1 MFLYLSKKIAIPNNT
16 KINCLEWNSSQDCVA
31 VGGDDGLL
39 KILKID
45 SSTPVNGKSKGLA
58 GQANLSINKTLE
70 GHSGNVLAIVWNE
83 KHNKLTSSDENGLI
97 IVWTL
102 YKGTWQEEMINNR
115 NKSIVKG
122 MAWNG
127 DGEKICIV
135 YEDGAVIV
143 GSVEGSRIWGK
154 ELKKLMLTGVQWSP
168 NSKFL
173 LFTIKTGEVHLY
185 DSDGNFL
192 SKLSIACL
200 PVSLNNVPIAACHWL
215 NRSDIGNCPQLAI
228 AYKSG
233 HVQLMKDQY
242 DMNPVVFE
250 CEMSIVAIKWN
261 HNGSVLAL
269 VGSLIV
275 DGDIKESNVLQLYSP
290 FGQHL
295 RTLRIPG
302 FMVSACCWESTSLR
316 ITLAIDSFVYFANV
330 RYDYPWC
337 YFANTI
343 VYAYRNYKE
352 SLTDVTFWNIK
363 KNEFYHTKFDSLL
376 CMDSYKDHCVLAVQN
391 NNDETKPCSL
401 IICNNINTTVD
412 SKHINFEPIWIT
424 MNGTHVIVSSYTSFM
439 TWQYTVPKSHST
451 SIINVKRKK
460 VKMFHIDDTPSGVDE
475 LTQESLEFKSASF
488 QKETKD
494 HITCITAS
502 DQYLLIGRES
512 CALQKY
518 SLPQVVLVER
528 KILPTK
534 PYKLALNS
542 NSKRLAVIDST
553 GVLTLIDNT
562 GDNAVKDSY
571 SPEASNSFQRR
582 DVWTM
587 KWASDDPEL
596 LAIMEK
602 TRMYVIRGFNP
613 EEPIS
618 TSAYIASFENLEIQA
633 VMLDEIIQSPENP
646 SLDYV
651 VTLETKS
658 LRDTRQ
664 LLEKVSIGEA
674 IKFINDNPHPR
685 LSRLLAEASL
695 QALDLATSETAFV
708 QCKDYHGIKFVKQ
721 LANIH
726 DILLKQAEVAV
737 YFGDYVKA
745 ENLYIEADRKDLA
758 VILHQKLNNW
768 FKVVELLKSSSSL
781 LGISGLTMNLAWQGI
796 GDHFLDNQQWDLAIE
811 YYKKADNPEKLV
823 ECYIM
828 VKDYESLASLAKI
841 LPKNHPLLETIS
853 LFFISSG
860 IVDEEPL
867 NQNISK
873 RILANTRLDTGK
885 LSEQIKNL
893 NNSHRDEWLV
903 NVKDILVTVFKC
915 INSERYIE
923 AAQLIFTT
931 VCQEIKSDIQ
941 PNVIKQLATAG
952 ALLIEEYKEKNI
964 HTTLSDVD
972 ELMIDNYEATPFKSR
987 AEIIENSWRIVESLH
1002 FLILAQR
1009 QLYNGQF
1016 NLALW
1021 TSLTLRNYDDLLNG
1035 EQIYSIIAL
1044 AAIANGSF
1052 NIASRAFMKLE
1063 SMDTKNNYNQ
1073 LALIIFSKYTP
1084 EDSMP
1089 LSIQCYS
1096 CLYNFPAWSLKCP
1109 KCKIKPEASIVS
1121 GQLLT
1126 DIKSVWCCRQ
1136 CKRNAS
1142 STDMEP
1148 LNYCPLCRKEVILTF

>member
-16 KINCLEWNSSQDCVA
+16 KINCLEWNSSEDCIA

-39 KILKID
+39 KVLKID
-45 SSTPVNGKSKGLA
+45 SGTPADGKLRGLA

-70 GHSGNVLAIVWNE
+70 GHSGNVLTIVWNE

-115 NKSIVKG
+115 NKSVVKG

-173 LFTIKTGEVHLY
+173 LFTIKTGEVHLF
-185 DSDGNFL
+185 DSDGNFI
-192 SKLSIACL
+192 SKLGMVCL
-200 PVSLNNVPIAACHWL
+200 PVSLNNVPITACHWL
-215 NRSDIGNCPQLAI
+215 NKNLNDCPQLAI
-228 AYKSG
+228 AYKTG
-233 HVQLMKDQY
+233 HVQLMRDQY

-250 CEMSIVAIKWN
+250 CDMLIVAIKWN

-269 VGSLIV
+269 VGTLIV
-275 DGDIKESNVLQLYSP
+275 DGDVKESNVLQLYSP
-290 FGQHL
+290 FGEHL

-302 FMVSACCWESTSLR
+302 YMVSSCCWESTSLR

-337 YFANTI
+337 YFAGTI
-343 VYAYRNYKE
+343 VYAYRNHE
-352 SLTDVTFWNIK
+352 EAVTEITFWNIK

-376 CMDSYKDHCVLAVQN
+376 CMDAYKDHCVLAVRN
-391 NNDETKPCSL
+391 NNDESKPYTL
-401 IICNNINTTVD
+401 IICNNINTIVD
-412 SKHINFEPIWIT
+412 TKHINFEPIWIT
-424 MNGTHVIVSSYTSFM
+424 MNGALVIVSSHTSFM
-439 TWQYTVPKSHST
+439 TWQYSVPKSHSA
-451 SIINVKRKK
+451 SITNVKRKK

-475 LTQESLEFKSASF
+475 LTQESREFKSSSF

-494 HITCITAS
+494 RITCITAS
-502 DQYLLIGRES
+502 DQYLFIGRES

-518 SLPQVVLVER
+518 SLPQVALVER
-528 KILPTK
+528 KMLSSK

-553 GVLTLIDNT
+553 GVLTLVDVSEDNV
-562 GDNAVKDSY
+562 VKGSTN
-571 SPEASNSFQRR
+571 SEASNSFQRR
-582 DVWTM
+582 DVWIM

-633 VMLDEIIQSPENP
+633 FLLDEIIQSPENP

-651 VTLETKS
+651 ITLETKS

-664 LLEKVSIGEA
+664 LLDKVSIEEA
-674 IKFINDNPHPR
+674 ITFINDNPHPR

-695 QALDLATSETAFV
+695 QALDLSTSETAFV
-708 QCKDYHGIKFVKQ
+708 QCKDYHGIKLVKQ
-721 LANIH
+721 LANIN

-745 ENLYIEADRKDLA
+745 EQLYIEADRKDLA
-758 VILHQKLNNW
+758 VILHQKLGNW

-781 LGISGLTMNLAWQGI
+781 IGISGLTMNLAWQGI
-796 GDHFLDNQQWDLAIE
+796 GDHFLDNQQWDLAVE

-823 ECYIM
+823 ECYIIL
-828 VKDYESLASLAKI
+828 KDYESLASLAKS
-841 LPKNHPLLETIS
+841 LPGNHPLLETIS
-853 LFFISSG
+853 VFFVNSG
-860 IVDEEPL
+860 MAEDESID
-867 NQNISK
+867 QNFSK
-873 RILANTRLDTGK
+873 RTLTSVEFDMSK
-885 LSEQIKNL
+885 LSELMKCMNDT
-893 NNSHRDEWLV
+893 NRDQWLD
-903 NVKDILVTVFKC
+903 NVKDVLKIISKC
-915 INSERYIE
+915 INEERYTE
-923 AAQLIFTT
+923 AAQLIFAT

-941 PNVIKQLATAG
+941 PNIIKQLATAG

-964 HTTLSDVD
+964 QSTLLDVEEITMD
-972 ELMIDNYEATPFKSR
+972 DFGIMPFKSR
-987 AEIIENSWRIVESLH
+987 VEIIENSWRIVESLH
-1002 FLILAQR
+1002 FLILAQQ
-1009 QLYNGQF
+1009 QLYNGDF
-1016 NLALW
+1016 HLALQ
-1021 TSLTLRNYDDLLNG
+1021 TSLTLRNYEDMLNI
-1035 EQIYSIIAL
+1035 EQVYSIIAL

-1063 SMDTKNNYNQ
+1063 TINTKKNYHQ
-1073 LALIIFSKYTP
+1073 LTLIIFSKYAPKDSTP
-1084 EDSMP
+1084 
-1089 LSIQCYS
+1089 LFIQCYS
-1096 CLYNFPAWSLKCP
+1096 CLDNFPAWSLKCP
-1109 KCKIKPEASIVS
+1109 QCKTKPEASIVT
-1121 GQLLT
+1121 GQPLT
-1126 DIKSVWCCRQ
+1126 DTKSLWCCRQ
-1136 CKRNAS
+1136 CKRNA
-1142 STDMEP
+1142 TIIDMGP
-1148 LNYCPLCRKEVILTF
+1148 LNYCPLCRKEVILSF